1 MFESNAPGCNNPQKA
16 IPHENPMISTT
27 MILYF
32 FFTFSPYLRCIK
44 LCICTHHSEVCVLLD
59 YLPSAESYFTTPDSE
74 YLKMDSMSIGGR
86 NVAEEQRADKELC
99 VWANSLH
106 YVTRLNRIYKIVLL
120 FIIHATDRSSDCHV
134 GSFCVVRN
142 TENEYQVI
150 RKAIGIVQYLI
161 FSFKN
166 VPFLRSSNALFN
178 SSLVFITIGPPHAT
192 GSFNGIELTKS
203 IWAFVSVAVILT

>member
-16 IPHENPMISTT
+16 TPHENPMKSTT

-32 FFTFSPYLRCIK
+32 FFTFSPYLRCIRHTAKK
-44 LCICTHHSEVCVLLD
+44 LCICTHLGEVCVLLD
-59 YLPSAESYFTTPDSE
+59 YLPSAESYFKTPDSE
-74 YLKMDSMSIGGR
+74 YLIMNSMSIGGR
-86 NVAEEQRADKELC
+86 NVAEERRADKGLC
-99 VWANSLH
+99 VWENSLH
-106 YVTRLNRIYKIVLL
+106 YVTRLNIIYKIVLL
-120 FIIHATDRSSDCHV
+120 FIVYATDRSSDCHV
-134 GSFCVVRN
+134 GSFCVVSN
-142 TENEYQVI
+142 TVNEYQVI

-192 GSFNGIELTKS
+192 GSCNGIELTNS
-203 IWAFVSVAVILT
+203 I